1 LNDFDCSPHRATALK
16 GKEGETM
23 RKWIMVIFLILTL
36 TATVFSQTYTS
47 FPIGEY
53 WQFPDARTLGLAGAG
68 SISNPTGAG
77 LFLNPAALS
86 KNRSKMVLQLSG
98 AVTKLE
104 ERRSYPI
111 YNRIDDV
118 IQQGIYVVNNNWH
131 PYLQGDL
138 LMGLNIG
145 AFPYL
150 KTIAVGIHNDVNQD
164 YKYEEE
170 VRENIFGDTLLA
182 YNEIAHKGKLNRYAF
197 GAGFEATKEIQLGF
211 QVGVLQGDLQN
222 DSSITYVVK
231 GYTDVSFSRLRK
243 LDNTPIVET
252 FGAIYDINERVSLGS
267 HIQLPYSVDYKFT
280 DDATQLSGTES
291 IEYPMTV
298 TGALEYRAQQVLQA
312 RLNIDFTYEWWSQT
326 KYKYAY
332 QNNNVT
338 RENLED
344 AIAVKVGIEHIFHD
358 KIPFQ
363 VGLQYR
369 TSYLDRSQSR
379 TLITAGTGFM
389 GSNWQVDAAGGFSNL
404 DYKYHDLFDDALYN
418 GNRSFSPTDDVD
430 ETFFFGMVTLRVYL
444 QK

>member
-1 LNDFDCSPHRATALK
+1 
-16 GKEGETM
+16 M
-23 RKWIMVIFLILTL
+23 RKLLTL
-36 TATVFSQTYTS
+36 LFLNLVVTAHIFSQTYNA

-68 SISNPTGAG
+68 SISNPTGAS

-86 KNRSKMVLQLSG
+86 KNESKLALQLSG
-98 AVTKLE
+98 AVSKLE

-118 IQQGIYVVNNNWH
+118 TQQGIYVVNNNWH
-131 PYLQGDL
+131 PYFQGDL
-138 LMGLNIG
+138 LMGLNIA

-150 KTIAVGIHNDVNQD
+150 KTIAIGIHNDVNQD

-182 YNEIAHKGKLNRYAF
+182 YNEIEYKGGLNRYVF
-197 GAGFEATKEIQLGF
+197 GAGFDAGRGIRLGF
-211 QVGVLQGDLQN
+211 HVGVLQGNLQN
-222 DSSITYVVK
+222 DSSITFVVK
-231 GYTDVSFSRLRK
+231 GFTDVNFSSQRD
-243 LDNTPIVET
+243 LDNTPVVAS
-252 FGAIYDINERVSLGS
+252 FGGIYDINERVSLGS
-267 HIQLPYSVDYKFT
+267 HVQLPHAVDYKFT
-280 DDATQLSGTES
+280 DNVTQQSGKES
-291 IEYPMTV
+291 IEYPMQLT
-298 TGALEYRAQQVLQA
+298 AAFEYRAQQILQA

-326 KYKYAY
+326 QYRFEY
-332 QNNNVT
+332 QNSTVT
-338 RENLED
+338 RENLDD

-369 TSYLDRSQSR
+369 TSYMDRSQSR

-389 GSNWQVDAAGGFSNL
+389 GGNWQVDAAGGFSNL
-404 DYKYHDLFDDALYN
+404 DYNYHDLFDDSLYG
-418 GNRSFSPTDDVD
+418 GNRSNSPTDDVE
-430 ETFFFGMVTLRVYL
+430 ETFFFGMVTLRIYL